1 MTRNGIENREGLSVV
16 IPEKL
21 YKIIEDCLY
30 PSMTAEK
37 LDGELVKIWLRK
49 GAVQGLLT
57 SALLKLEMTDSR
69 LKGLRKQHDS
79 LREWNAK
86 REQACAEYLM
96 EIDALKAK
104 LKAEA

>member
-1 MTRNGIENREGLSVV
+1 MTQNGIENREGLNVV
-16 IPEKL
+16 IHEKL
-21 YKIIEDCLY
+21 YKFIEDCLY

-37 LDGELVKIWLRK
+37 LDGDLVKIRLRK
-49 GAVQGLLT
+49 GGVQGLLT

-79 LREWNAK
+79 LHEWNAK
-86 REQACAEYLM
+86 REQAYAEYLM

-104 LKAEA
+104 LEVSA